1 MNAVGIDVSKG
12 KSMVAALLNKRQ
24 FSLWY
29 PSTQQRRENLQKGAL
44 NLTEI
49 QHEDRHGNHM
59 GSGFLQLGS
68 NQTHA
73 TFPFRQAK
81 PALYFHAFTF
91 IQVILRLVLNL
102 TLSRSAQ
109 SRAGEADSVFLAITE
124 ILTVSV
130 DLIRQNTAGI
140 MPFTLPEPFYHLL

>member
-44 NLTEI
+44 NLAEI
-49 QHEDRHGNHM
+49 QHQNRHGDHM
-59 GSGFLQLGS
+59 SRCFPQFCGD
-68 NQTHA
+68 QTHA

-109 SRAGEADSVFLAITE
+109 GRTG
-124 ILTVSV
+124 
-130 DLIRQNTAGI
+130 
-140 MPFTLPEPFYHLL
+140 

>member
-59 GSGFLQLGS
+59 GSGFLQLS

-91 IQVILRLVLNL
+91 IQVILRLVPNV

-109 SRAGEADSVFLAITE
+109 GWT
-124 ILTVSV
+124 
-130 DLIRQNTAGI
+130 G
-140 MPFTLPEPFYHLL
+140 

>member
-1 MNAVGIDVSKG
+1 MSI
-12 KSMVAALLNKRQ
+12 NKYQ
-24 FSLWY
+24 FSLQH
-29 PSTQQRRENLQKGAL
+29 PSIQQCCQNLQKGAL

-59 GSGFLQLGS
+59 GSGFLQLRS

-91 IQVILRLVLNL
+91 TQAILRLVPNF
-102 TLSRSAQ
+102 TLSRSA
-109 SRAGEADSVFLAITE
+109 RGRTE
-124 ILTVSV
+124 
-130 DLIRQNTAGI
+130 
-140 MPFTLPEPFYHLL
+140 